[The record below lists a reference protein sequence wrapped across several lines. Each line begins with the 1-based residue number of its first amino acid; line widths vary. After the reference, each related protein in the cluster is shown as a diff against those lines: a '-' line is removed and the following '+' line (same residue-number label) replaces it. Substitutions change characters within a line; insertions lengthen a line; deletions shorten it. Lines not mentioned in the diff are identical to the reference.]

1 MKDWTE
7 FYEEND
13 IKEQS
18 LLRKGGGL
26 FFANKVRQDGKKLEQ
41 QIKQLDSIITR
52 VKSSETTE
60 DKIDT
65 LTDTIA
71 VLGQAMVSM
80 RNMIGNNTGVGV
92 SIALL
97 NKDYDKYFR
106 QLLKGVRRR

>member
-26 FFANKVRQDGKKLEQ
+26 FFANKVRQDGKRLEQ

-80 RNMIGNNTGVGV
+80 RNMTGNNTGVGV